1 MPLQRTTHWATR
13 ELHDFL
19 ESSATKSFQWGV
31 HDCCLFAADA
41 ILAMTGA
48 DIADAFRGKYNDE
61 ASAFSLIKSVT
72 GGSTVAGAAEY
83 CALQYGLEEYPF
95 PLMAK
100 RGDLAVVEE
109 SGRLIAGIVHLTGRH
124 VVSVGEDG
132 LKRLC
137 ISTVQRSWAV

>member
-19 ESSATKSFQWGV
+19 ESGATKPFQWGV

-48 DIADAFRGKYNDE
+48 DIADAFRGKYDDE

-72 GGSTVAGAAEY
+72 GGSTVANAAEY
-83 CALQYGLEEYPF
+83 CAVQHELEEYPY
-95 PLMAK
+95 PLMAR
-100 RGDLAVVEE
+100 RGDLVVVEE

-124 VVSVGEDG
+124 VVTVG
-132 LKRLC
+132 
-137 ISTVQRSWAV
+137 RSEERRVGKEC